1 MPPNKKTIVF
11 IDGQNIYHLAKRA
24 WAPRP
29 AQGWSPYSFPSYDV
43 EKLANVLVLSEPGR
57 VLQGIRFYTGVP
69 SALQNSLWHQFW
81 TNKLRHMANRHIAIF
96 KGRIS
101 ATGQEK
107 GVDVSL
113 AIDLIKLTY
122 EKSYDVAIVVSQDM
136 DFGPA
141 VKLAKE
147 IAKNQHRQLEFYS
160 AFPCEVSNHHSN
172 QRGVPGTA
180 WIHITKQIYDACY
193 DPREYRPNMPI

>member
-1 MPPNKKTIVF
+1 MRAFVKVSFYYLFHIVESFQMTTNKKTIVF
-11 IDGQNIYHLAKRA
+11 LDGQNIYHLAKEA

-29 AQGWSPYSFPSYDV
+29 MQGWSPYSFPSYDV
-43 EKLANVLVLSEPGR
+43 EKLANVLVLGKPGR
-57 VLQGIRFYTGVP
+57 ILQGIRFYTGVP
-69 SALQNSLWHQFW
+69 NASQNSLWHQFW
-81 TNKLRHMANRHIAIF
+81 TNKLRHMANRHITIF

-101 ATGQEK
+101 AGGQEK

-122 EKSYDVAIVVSQDM
+122 EKAYDVAILVSQDM

-147 IAKNQHRQLEFYS
+147 IAQNQHRQLEFDS
-160 AFPCEVSNHHSN
+160 AFPCEISN
-172 QRGVPGTA
+172 
-180 WIHITKQIYDACY
+180 
-193 DPREYRPNMPI
+193 